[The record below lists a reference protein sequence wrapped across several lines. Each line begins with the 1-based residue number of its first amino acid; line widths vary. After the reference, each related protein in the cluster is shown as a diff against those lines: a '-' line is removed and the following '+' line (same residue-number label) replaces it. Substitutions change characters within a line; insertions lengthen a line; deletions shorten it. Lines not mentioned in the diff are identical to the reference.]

1 MMARS
6 MYSAHASQVGSP
18 RLANTLA
25 DIGTPNTAD
34 RLADTG
40 PPQPK
45 QNPLIA
51 APVAPVM
58 IRLRLSTN
66 RYLTEPSVM
75 DTLRSWWLQ

>member
-6 MYSAHASQVGSP
+6 MCSDHARHVGSP
-18 RLANTLA
+18 TLPNTLA

-34 RLADTG
+34 RLPDTG
-40 PPQPK
+40 QPQSK

-75 DTLRSWWLQ
+75 DTLRSWWPQ